1 MFNARFS
8 AVSAG
13 FFVEADRL
21 VGTTRKFAAAGC
33 KTVRVTGSEDR
44 SRADETRAR
53 LLEAAVVAFA
63 ERGFHGSTTRDITSI
78 AGLSTAA
85 IYVHHRSKEELLYQV
100 SRGGHQN
107 TLERIQAAIAS
118 SDDPVDQLIAVMRE
132 FAIHHARAHTVA
144 RVINYELAALSPE
157 HQREIKAIRHVIDA
171 EMRQLI
177 ERGVA
182 AGAFDNPDPH
192 MAAVALLSLGID
204 LARWYRED
212 GPLSPEEIGDYY
224 VDLALRI
231 VGART

>member
-1 MFNARFS
+1 M
-8 AVSAG
+8 
-13 FFVEADRL
+13 
-21 VGTTRKFAAAGC
+21 
-33 KTVRVTGSEDR
+33 TGSEDR

-53 LLEAAVVAFA
+53 LLDAAIVAFA

-100 SRGGHQN
+100 SRAGHEN
-107 TLERIQAAIAS
+107 TLTRLRAALSA
-118 SDDPVDQLIAVMRE
+118 SDDPVEQLVAVMRD
-132 FAIHHARAHTVA
+132 FAIDHARGHTGA
-144 RVINYELAALSPE
+144 RVVNYELAALSPE
-157 HQREIKAIRHVIDA
+157 HQREIKDIRRVIDT
-171 EMRQLI
+171 EMRRLI

-182 AGAFDNPDPH
+182 AGVFDNPNPR

-204 LARWYRED
+204 LARWYRDD

-231 VGART
+231 VGVRR

>member
-1 MFNARFS
+1 M
-8 AVSAG
+8 
-13 FFVEADRL
+13 
-21 VGTTRKFAAAGC
+21 
-33 KTVRVTGSEDR
+33 TGSEDR

-53 LLEAAVVAFA
+53 LLDAAVAAFA

-100 SRGGHQN
+100 SRIGHQDI
-107 TLERIQAAIAS
+107 LDRVRAAIAS
-118 SDDPVDQLIAVMRE
+118 ANDPVDQLIAVIRE

-144 RVINYELAALSPE
+144 RVINYELTALSPE
-157 HQREIKAIRHVIDA
+157 HQREIKEIRRVIDS
-171 EMRQLI
+171 EVRSLI

-182 AGAFDNPDPH
+182 AGDFDNPNPR
-192 MAAVALLSLGID
+192 MAAIALLSLGID

-212 GPLSPEEIGDYY
+212 GPWAPEEIGDYY

-231 VGART
+231 VGARSA

>member
-1 MFNARFS
+1 MT
-8 AVSAG
+8 
-13 FFVEADRL
+13 E
-21 VGTTRKFAAAGC
+21 
-33 KTVRVTGSEDR
+33 SEDR

-53 LLEAAVVAFA
+53 LLDAAVAAFA
-63 ERGFHGSTTRDITSI
+63 ERGFHGATTRDITSI

-100 SRGGHQN
+100 SHTGHLD
-107 TLERIQAAIAS
+107 TLERMREAVAA
-118 SDDPVDQLIAVMRE
+118 SDDPVEQLVAVMRQ

-157 HQREIKAIRHVIDA
+157 HQREIKEIRHVIDT

-177 ERGVA
+177 ERGVD
-182 AGAFDNPDPH
+182 AGVFDNPDPR

-204 LARWYRED
+204 LARWYREG

-231 VGART
+231 VGARK

>member
-1 MFNARFS
+1 M
-8 AVSAG
+8 
-13 FFVEADRL
+13 
-21 VGTTRKFAAAGC
+21 
-33 KTVRVTGSEDR
+33 TGSEDR

-53 LLEAAVVAFA
+53 LLDAAIVAFA

-100 SRGGHQN
+100 SRAGHEN
-107 TLERIQAAIAS
+107 TLARLRDALSS
-118 SDDPVDQLIAVMRE
+118 SDDPVEQLVAVMRD
-132 FAIHHARAHTVA
+132 FAIDHARGHTGA
-144 RVINYELAALSPE
+144 RVVNYELAALSPE
-157 HQREIKAIRHVIDA
+157 HQREIKDVRRVIDT

-182 AGAFDNPDPH
+182 AGVFDNPNPR

-204 LARWYRED
+204 LARWYRDD

-231 VGART
+231 VGARR

>member
-1 MFNARFS
+1 MT
-8 AVSAG
+8 
-13 FFVEADRL
+13 E
-21 VGTTRKFAAAGC
+21 
-33 KTVRVTGSEDR
+33 SEDR

-53 LLEAAVVAFA
+53 LLDAAVAAFA
-63 ERGFHGSTTRDITSI
+63 ERGFHGATTRDITSI

-100 SRGGHQN
+100 SHTGHLD
-107 TLERIQAAIAS
+107 TLERMREAVAA
-118 SDDPVDQLIAVMRE
+118 SDDPVEQLVAVIRQ

-157 HQREIKAIRHVIDA
+157 HQREIKEIRHVIDT

-177 ERGVA
+177 ERGVD
-182 AGAFDNPDPH
+182 AGVFDNPNPR

-204 LARWYRED
+204 LARWYREG

-231 VGART
+231 VGARK

>member
-1 MFNARFS
+1 MT
-8 AVSAG
+8 
-13 FFVEADRL
+13 E
-21 VGTTRKFAAAGC
+21 
-33 KTVRVTGSEDR
+33 SEDR

-53 LLEAAVVAFA
+53 LLDAAVAAFA

-100 SRGGHQN
+100 SHSGHLD
-107 TLERIQAAIAS
+107 TLERMRESMAA
-118 SDDPVDQLIAVMRE
+118 SDDPVEQLVAVIRE

-157 HQREIKAIRHVIDA
+157 HQREIKEIRHVIDT

-177 ERGVA
+177 ERGVD
-182 AGAFDNPDPH
+182 AGVFDNPNPR

-204 LARWYRED
+204 LARWYREG

-231 VGART
+231 VGARK

>member
-1 MFNARFS
+1 MT
-8 AVSAG
+8 
-13 FFVEADRL
+13 E
-21 VGTTRKFAAAGC
+21 
-33 KTVRVTGSEDR
+33 SEDR

-53 LLEAAVVAFA
+53 LLDAAVAAFA
-63 ERGFHGSTTRDITSI
+63 ERGFHGATTRDITSI

-100 SRGGHQN
+100 SHTGHLD
-107 TLERIQAAIAS
+107 TLERMREAVAAS
-118 SDDPVDQLIAVMRE
+118 GDPVEQLVAVIRQ

-157 HQREIKAIRHVIDA
+157 HQREIKEIRHVIDT

-177 ERGVA
+177 ERGVD
-182 AGAFDNPDPH
+182 AGVFDNPNPR

-204 LARWYRED
+204 LARWYREG

-231 VGART
+231 VGARK

>member
-1 MFNARFS
+1 MT
-8 AVSAG
+8 
-13 FFVEADRL
+13 E
-21 VGTTRKFAAAGC
+21 
-33 KTVRVTGSEDR
+33 SEDR

-53 LLEAAVVAFA
+53 LLDAAVAAFA
-63 ERGFHGSTTRDITSI
+63 ERGFHGATTRDITSI

-100 SRGGHQN
+100 SRTGHLD
-107 TLERIQAAIAS
+107 TLERMREAVAA
-118 SDDPVDQLIAVMRE
+118 SDDPVEQLVAVMRQ

-157 HQREIKAIRHVIDA
+157 HQREIKEIRHVIDT

-177 ERGVA
+177 ERGVD
-182 AGAFDNPDPH
+182 AGVFDNPNPR

-204 LARWYRED
+204 LARWYREG

-231 VGART
+231 VGARK

>member
-1 MFNARFS
+1 MT
-8 AVSAG
+8 
-13 FFVEADRL
+13 E
-21 VGTTRKFAAAGC
+21 
-33 KTVRVTGSEDR
+33 SEDR

-53 LLEAAVVAFA
+53 LLDAAVAAFS

-100 SRGGHQN
+100 SRSGHLN
-107 TLERIQAAIAS
+107 TLERMREAVAA
-118 SDDPVDQLIAVMRE
+118 SDDPVEQLIAVMRE
-132 FAIHHARAHTVA
+132 FAIHHARGHTVA
-144 RVINYELAALSPE
+144 RVINYELSALSPE
-157 HQREIKAIRHVIDA
+157 HQREIKDIRHIIDT

-177 ERGVA
+177 ERGVT
-182 AGAFDNPDPH
+182 AGVFDNPNPR

-204 LARWYRED
+204 LARWYREG

-231 VGART
+231 VGARK

>member
-1 MFNARFS
+1 M
-8 AVSAG
+8 
-13 FFVEADRL
+13 
-21 VGTTRKFAAAGC
+21 AGC
-33 KTVRVTGSEDR
+33 ETVQVTE
-44 SRADETRAR
+44 SRADDTRAR
-53 LLEAAVVAFA
+53 LLDAAVVAFA

-85 IYVHHRSKEELLYQV
+85 IYVHHRSKEELLYEV
-100 SRGGHQN
+100 SRTGHHN
-107 TLERIQAAIAS
+107 TLKRIKSAVAS
-118 SDDPVDQLIAVMRE
+118 ADDPVDQLIAAVRA
-132 FAIHHARAHTVA
+132 FTVFHARAHTVA

-157 HQREIKAIRHVIDA
+157 HQGEIKAIRHLIDA

-182 AGAFDNPDPH
+182 AGVFDNPNPH

-212 GPLSPEEIGDYY
+212 GSLSPEEIGDYY

-231 VGART
+231 VGASK

>member
-1 MFNARFS
+1 MT
-8 AVSAG
+8 
-13 FFVEADRL
+13 E
-21 VGTTRKFAAAGC
+21 
-33 KTVRVTGSEDR
+33 SEDR

-53 LLEAAVVAFA
+53 LLDAAVAAFA

-100 SRGGHQN
+100 SHSGHLD
-107 TLERIQAAIAS
+107 TLERMRESVAA
-118 SDDPVDQLIAVMRE
+118 SDDPVEQLVAVIRE

-157 HQREIKAIRHVIDA
+157 HQREIKEIRHVIDT

-177 ERGVA
+177 ERGVD
-182 AGAFDNPDPH
+182 AGVFDNPNPR

-204 LARWYRED
+204 LARWYRE
-212 GPLSPEEIGDYY
+212 GGLLSPEEIGEYY

-231 VGART
+231 VGARK

>member
-1 MFNARFS
+1 MT
-8 AVSAG
+8 
-13 FFVEADRL
+13 E
-21 VGTTRKFAAAGC
+21 
-33 KTVRVTGSEDR
+33 SEDR

-53 LLEAAVVAFA
+53 LLDAAVAAFA

-100 SRGGHQN
+100 SRTGHLD
-107 TLERIQAAIAS
+107 TLERMRESVAAS
-118 SDDPVDQLIAVMRE
+118 EEPVEQLVAVIRE

-157 HQREIKAIRHVIDA
+157 HQREIKEIRHVIDT

-177 ERGVA
+177 ERGVD
-182 AGAFDNPDPH
+182 AGVFDNPNPR

-204 LARWYRED
+204 LARWYREG
-212 GPLSPEEIGDYY
+212 GPLSPEEIGEYY

-231 VGART
+231 VGARK

>member
-1 MFNARFS
+1 M
-8 AVSAG
+8 
-13 FFVEADRL
+13 
-21 VGTTRKFAAAGC
+21 
-33 KTVRVTGSEDR
+33 TGSEDR

-53 LLEAAVVAFA
+53 LLDAAIVAFA

-100 SRGGHQN
+100 SRAGHEN
-107 TLERIQAAIAS
+107 TLARLRDALS
-118 SDDPVDQLIAVMRE
+118 CSDDPVEQLVAVMRD
-132 FAIHHARAHTVA
+132 FAIDHARGHTGA
-144 RVINYELAALSPE
+144 RVVNYELAALSPE
-157 HQREIKAIRHVIDA
+157 HQREIKDIRRVIDT

-182 AGAFDNPDPH
+182 AGVFDNPNPR

-204 LARWYRED
+204 LARWYRDD

-231 VGART
+231 VGARR

>member
-1 MFNARFS
+1 M
-8 AVSAG
+8 
-13 FFVEADRL
+13 
-21 VGTTRKFAAAGC
+21 
-33 KTVRVTGSEDR
+33 TGSEDR

-53 LLEAAVVAFA
+53 LLDAAIVAFA

-100 SRGGHQN
+100 SRAGHEN
-107 TLERIQAAIAS
+107 TLARLRDALS
-118 SDDPVDQLIAVMRE
+118 TSDDPVEQLVAVMRD
-132 FAIHHARAHTVA
+132 FAIDHARGHTGA
-144 RVINYELAALSPE
+144 RVVNYELAALSPE
-157 HQREIKAIRHVIDA
+157 HQREIKDIRRVIDT

-182 AGAFDNPDPH
+182 AGVFDNPNPR

-204 LARWYRED
+204 LARWYRDD

-231 VGART
+231 VGARR

>member
-1 MFNARFS
+1 M
-8 AVSAG
+8 
-13 FFVEADRL
+13 
-21 VGTTRKFAAAGC
+21 
-33 KTVRVTGSEDR
+33 TGSEDR

-53 LLEAAVVAFA
+53 LLDAAIVAFA

-100 SRGGHQN
+100 SRAGHEN
-107 TLERIQAAIAS
+107 TLARLRGALS
-118 SDDPVDQLIAVMRE
+118 TSDDPVEQLVAVMRD
-132 FAIHHARAHTVA
+132 FAIDHARGHTGA
-144 RVINYELAALSPE
+144 RVVNYELAALSPE
-157 HQREIKAIRHVIDA
+157 HQGEIKDVRRVIDA

-182 AGAFDNPDPH
+182 AGVFDNPNPR

-204 LARWYRED
+204 LARWYRDD

-231 VGART
+231 VGARR

>member
-1 MFNARFS
+1 M
-8 AVSAG
+8 
-13 FFVEADRL
+13 
-21 VGTTRKFAAAGC
+21 
-33 KTVRVTGSEDR
+33 TGSEDR

-53 LLEAAVVAFA
+53 LLDAAIVAFA

-100 SRGGHQN
+100 SRAGHEN
-107 TLERIQAAIAS
+107 TLARLRDALS
-118 SDDPVDQLIAVMRE
+118 SSGDPVEQLVAVMRD
-132 FAIHHARAHTVA
+132 FAIDHARGHTGA
-144 RVINYELAALSPE
+144 RVVNYELAALSPE
-157 HQREIKAIRHVIDA
+157 HQREIKDVRRVIDT

-182 AGAFDNPDPH
+182 AGVFDNPNPR

-204 LARWYRED
+204 LARWYRDD

-231 VGART
+231 VGARR

>member
-1 MFNARFS
+1 MT
-8 AVSAG
+8 
-13 FFVEADRL
+13 E
-21 VGTTRKFAAAGC
+21 
-33 KTVRVTGSEDR
+33 SEDR

-53 LLEAAVVAFA
+53 LLDAAVAAFA
-63 ERGFHGSTTRDITSI
+63 ERGFHGATTRDITSI

-100 SRGGHQN
+100 SHTGHLD
-107 TLERIQAAIAS
+107 TLERMREAVAA
-118 SDDPVDQLIAVMRE
+118 SDDPVEQLVAVMRQ

-157 HQREIKAIRHVIDA
+157 HQREIKQIRHVIDT

-177 ERGVA
+177 ERGVD
-182 AGAFDNPDPH
+182 AGVFDNPNPR

-204 LARWYRED
+204 LARWYREG

-231 VGART
+231 VGARK